1 MPTVTSSSG
10 RSAEPSLHISFV
22 RHGATA
28 PNLAGLRCGGD
39 LDVPL
44 TDIGRVQAELAATR
58 VLALGQPVGIIVT
71 GALQRTQETASIIS
85 HLLGGVQVVTDAAF
99 DERRLGA
106 WNLLPI
112 NATEPWFVQRLR
124 PPGGEADDDFT
135 QRIANAARA
144 LLPRLHEP
152 LLLVASKG
160 VARVFGELLGQAQRV
175 NCGNGELK
183 QFDLSPLALLDEAA
197 RCTA

>member
-1 MPTVTSSSG
+1 MTNHQVG
-10 RSAEPSLHISFV
+10 ASAKAISFV

-44 TDIGRVQAELAATR
+44 TDIGRVQAELAASR
-58 VLALGQPVGIIVT
+58 VLALGQPIGLIVT

-85 HLLGGVQVVTDAAF
+85 RLLGGVQVLTDPGF

-135 QRIANAARA
+135 QRISDAAHA
-144 LLPRLHEP
+144 LLPRLNAP
-152 LLLVASKG
+152 LLLVASRG
-160 VARVFGELLGQAQRV
+160 VARVFGELLGCAERV
-175 NCGNGELK
+175 NCANGELM
-183 QFDLSPLALLDEAA
+183 QFDLSPLAAQDVAA